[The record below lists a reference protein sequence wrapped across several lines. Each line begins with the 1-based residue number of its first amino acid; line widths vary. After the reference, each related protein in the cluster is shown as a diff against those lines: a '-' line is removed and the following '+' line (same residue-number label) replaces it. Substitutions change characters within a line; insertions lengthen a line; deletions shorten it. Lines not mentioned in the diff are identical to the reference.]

1 MRNKHTLL
9 PHVLIL
15 VIELVFSSGINVI
28 KFNDNITSE
37 KQETQSIFPNTT
49 WIHCRTFGA
58 LSEHIARNKLEKM
71 GHLIQYVQLIYG
83 LQTIPF
89 SVVRVKMNCSDN
101 SSENNKI
108 KVSHTFLFHFPFS
121 DL

>member
-9 PHVLIL
+9 PHLLIL

-49 WIHCRTFGA
+49 
-58 LSEHIARNKLEKM
+58 
-71 GHLIQYVQLIYG
+71 
-83 LQTIPF
+83 
-89 SVVRVKMNCSDN
+89 
-101 SSENNKI
+101 
-108 KVSHTFLFHFPFS
+108 
-121 DL
+121 